1 MKAELANFI
10 TIWCQGRP
18 IKGTKKKNL
27 GKNKKMS
34 KKYLEN
40 KYYSDTVVGMFMITS
55 EVKIQNY
62 LFNTA
67 KHERVTDK

>member
-1 MKAELANFI
+1 
-10 TIWCQGRP
+10 
-18 IKGTKKKNL
+18 
-27 GKNKKMS
+27 MS

-40 KYYSDTVVGMFMITS
+40 KYYSDTVFGMFMITS